1 MKADEYQVLVMAVEE
16 GVAQGFRSIQLMTDY
31 DIDSDWRDSKS
42 ETKMVDSVLDSVLS
56 WFHIER
62 PWMKEL
68 DV

>member
-16 GVAQGFRSIQLMTDY
+16 GVAQGFLDIRRMADY
-31 DIDSDWRDSKS
+31 EDADWLDSKVES
-42 ETKMVDSVLDSVLS
+42 KMVNAVLDGVLS

-62 PWMKEL
+62 PWMKEF